1 MSIYGGSVCDKVS
14 ANITHRLMA
23 LIELA
28 DYLVFSC
35 SQLVVCLDRSINQPD
50 LKGLTRDLGWVGFEL
65 TTLAPWN
72 GGRNDTSKEW
82 LVLNIDI

>member
-1 MSIYGGSVCDKVS
+1 MGS
-14 ANITHRLMA
+14 ANFIYRLIA

-28 DYLVFSC
+28 DYRAFSC
-35 SQLVVCLDRSINQPD
+35 SQLVICLDRSINQPD
-50 LKGLTRDLGWVGFEL
+50 MKGLTRDLGWVGFEL

-82 LVLNIDI
+82 LMLNIET